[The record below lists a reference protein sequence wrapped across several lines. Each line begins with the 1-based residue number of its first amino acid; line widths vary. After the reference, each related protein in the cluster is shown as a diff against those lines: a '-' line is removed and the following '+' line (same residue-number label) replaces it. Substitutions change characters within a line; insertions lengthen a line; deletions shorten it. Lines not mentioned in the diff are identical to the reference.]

1 MSWKKF
7 FNFKKEKTEAE
18 LLKAVTARPIPEH
31 IAIIMDGN
39 GRWATARNL
48 PRTAGHRQG
57 VEVLREIIETA
68 VKLKIAHLTLN
79 AFSTENWKRPES
91 EVRAL
96 MSLMVEFLQ
105 KEIKTLHENN
115 IRINMLGE
123 IQGLPYYAAQ
133 EIKKSM
139 ELTKN
144 NTGLQV
150 NIAINYGSRAEI
162 IRALKKIA
170 QDIAQNRLSPDE
182 ISEDLFTQYL
192 ETKGIP
198 DPDLMI
204 RTGGEFRLSNFLLYQ
219 SAYTELLF
227 TDKRLLWPDFSSR
240 KFLKAI
246 LEYQNRVRRFGGI
259 DEQEGV

>member
-68 VKLKIAHLTLN
+68 VKLKIAHLTLY

-115 IRINMLGE
+115 IRINML
-123 IQGLPYYAAQ
+123 
-133 EIKKSM
+133 
-139 ELTKN
+139 
-144 NTGLQV
+144 
-150 NIAINYGSRAEI
+150 
-162 IRALKKIA
+162 
-170 QDIAQNRLSPDE
+170 
-182 ISEDLFTQYL
+182 
-192 ETKGIP
+192 
-198 DPDLMI
+198 
-204 RTGGEFRLSNFLLYQ
+204 
-219 SAYTELLF
+219 
-227 TDKRLLWPDFSSR
+227 
-240 KFLKAI
+240 
-246 LEYQNRVRRFGGI
+246 
-259 DEQEGV
+259 

>member
-68 VKLKIAHLTLN
+68 VKLKIAHLTLY

-123 IQGLPYYAAQ
+123 IQGLPYDAAQ

-162 IRALKKIA
+162 IRAVKKLPRILLEQAIA
-170 QDIAQNRLSPDE
+170 
-182 ISEDLFTQYL
+182 
-192 ETKGIP
+192 
-198 DPDLMI
+198 
-204 RTGGEFRLSNFLLYQ
+204 
-219 SAYTELLF
+219 
-227 TDKRLLWPDFSSR
+227 
-240 KFLKAI
+240 
-246 LEYQNRVRRFGGI
+246 
-259 DEQEGV
+259 